1 MAEDIKISDW
11 VHLYHSKRLSA
22 QTLYRRIEEAIDA
35 HTIEHETL
43 GEVPPLIIIDTSSAN
58 MDMKDENS
66 NSQVSEHMARLKE
79 LYEAK
84 GAPIW
89 ITAHLSKTA
98 KGATIDEL
106 ANLSARGG
114 GAWEGDANWTA
125 VVGRADDHAILKID
139 KERVGGLSGQEIRFK
154 VTPQHQ
160 TVLNRLGEPV
170 KVEYPVVGIEVL
182 GRNERFKEE
191 MEAFNEEIIDFIRDH
206 DYPSIQNIVDGVH
219 GNTQK
224 KRDTIKYLIDIGRV
238 LKVDLPKELKRGN
251 GKFYFTLPEKVSAK
265 EDFEK

>member
-22 QTLYRRIEEAIDA
+22 QTLYKRIEEAIDA

-160 TVLNRLGEPV
+160 TVMNRLGEPV

-206 DYPSIQNIVDGVH
+206 DYPNQQNIIENIKGKTK
-219 GNTQK
+219 NTM
-224 KRDTIKYLIDIGRV
+224 DTLKYLVDVGRV
-238 LKVDLPKELKRGN
+238 LKAELPKELKKGS
-251 GKFYFTLPEKVSAK
+251 GKFYFTLPEKLSAK
-265 EDFEK
+265 EDLQT